1 MGWTLSAR
9 GWMARAALALTVLA
23 LAVRFAIPAGTMLD
37 KTAESGG
44 LPKLIICTTTG
55 VVTLS
60 AESAFG
66 VPDQDSGSDHG
77 KTAKAE
83 QPCNFAALGAPLLA
97 PTFTV
102 LDAPALT
109 VSRESAFLP
118 AFQRPGRGLVAPPP
132 PATGPPATV

>member
-1 MGWTLSAR
+1 
-9 GWMARAALALTVLA
+9 MARAALALTVLA
-23 LAVRFAIPAGTMLD
+23 LAVRFAFPAGTMLE
-37 KTAESGG
+37 APNESGA

-55 VVTLS
+55 VVTVS
-60 AESAFG
+60 ADSAFG
-66 VPDQDSGSDHG
+66 VPGQDDASDHG

-109 VSRESAFLP
+109 ASREPAFLP
-118 AFQRPGRGLVAPPP
+118 AFQRPGQGLVAPPP